1 MTTSPEVGSIPA
13 TMAAGACCSKHD
25 CSIVV
30 PKQRSPPCP
39 LTPSGSVL
47 LVRDKSDRPAGIL
60 I

>member
-30 PKQRSPPCP
+30 AKQGSPVRVKRH
-39 LTPSGSVL
+39 VL
-47 LVRDKSDRPAGIL
+47 KTLE
-60 I
+60 